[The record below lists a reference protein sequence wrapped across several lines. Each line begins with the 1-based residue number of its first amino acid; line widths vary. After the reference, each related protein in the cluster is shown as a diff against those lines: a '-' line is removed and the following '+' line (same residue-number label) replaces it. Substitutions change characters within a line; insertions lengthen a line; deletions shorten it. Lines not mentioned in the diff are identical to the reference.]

1 MFLQIISKSQT
12 YAGAIKLLG
21 IFFIAFI
28 IEENI
33 FKSMKKRRKLNV
45 RIDLSSNKKQTEIM
59 RRKVDIC
66 DWVEDC
72 RKHVIGCQVP
82 PLSSVT

>member
-1 MFLQIISKSQT
+1 
-12 YAGAIKLLG
+12 
-21 IFFIAFI
+21 
-28 IEENI
+28 
-33 FKSMKKRRKLNV
+33 MKKRTKLNV